1 MARAKRGFKLRR
13 RHKKV
18 LKLAKGY
25 RGTRSKLFRVALQIV
40 RRGLLYAYRDRRVK
54 KREFRALWIQRINA
68 ATRAHGLVY
77 SQFMNGLKKAN
88 VGIDRKMLSQLAIE
102 DANAFAR
109 VVEVAKNGLAK

>member
-13 RHKKV
+13 RHKKI

-68 ATRAHGLVY
+68 ASRTHGLVY
-77 SQFMNGLKKAN
+77 SQLMNGLKKAN

-102 DANAFAR
+102 DAGAFGR
-109 VVEVAKNGLAK
+109 VVELAKKALTK

>member
-68 ATRAHGLVY
+68 ASRVHGLVY

-102 DANAFAR
+102 DAGAFAK
-109 VVEVAKNGLAK
+109 VVEVARNALAK